1 MVLNPLKSDVQEQV
15 DALLCNARESLDIV
29 PERMK
34 ESVQDIIDTLT
45 EYKESD
51 EEPWPQ
57 WRASVPFEY
66 VRNEFGTR
74 LKLWRQNKVVSFQND
89 DAPKATMVE
98 RAVLTLNEGGF
109 DAALMEGN
117 VGIHVTSKNDEAIHY
132 LDAHFLAHPYS
143 AIKMNDGSVLFTV
156 LDSRYYPVESFHR
169 TEWGTNV
176 LTVEDLKN
184 HMLTFASEGE
194 VYANHLTKVIGD

>member
-1 MVLNPLKSDVQEQV
+1 MVLNPLESDVQEQV

-57 WRASVPFEY
+57 WRESVPFEY

-156 LDSRYYPVESFHR
+156 LDSRYYPAESFHR

-184 HMLTFASEGE
+184 QMLTFSSEGE
-194 VYANHLTKVIGD
+194 AYANHLTKVIGD